1 MLKWTQKTFQAST
14 FSEENIFPPL
24 SQAKKPAGFRTTI
37 DDYAGLFIDYGR
49 RETSYPY
56 SQQNAYTEETARQ
69 LPVVLLENDYLRAE
83 FLPTLGGRLWRLYD
97 KHSQRDLL
105 YTNDVIRFRNLSI
118 RNAWFSGGVEWNCA
132 LIGHSPF
139 TCAPLYCAFVH
150 GKGGEEVLRFYEFE
164 RVRGI
169 FYQIDFWLEDCKL
182 LVAVRI
188 ENPNEKVVPMYWWS
202 NMAVPEYPHGRV
214 IVPASSA
221 YNNSDG
227 IGVKKSSIPMDEH
240 TDVSYPENIL
250 NTMDYF
256 YDIPQN
262 QDKFIASVDA
272 DGTGLLQFST
282 ARLQGR
288 KLFSWG
294 HRPGSLHWQRMLT
307 DHAGEYVEMQAGL
320 GKTQYECIPM
330 PPKTTWSFCECYTAA
345 NIPAAQA
352 HGDYAQAVAAV
363 HAQIETLGGCTGLEN
378 RMEAITKNISL
389 QSGTCMQTGSGFGY
403 LFGALGGKIPQQ
415 LSFVCAEDVDGWLTL
430 QQGTLPRQLLSFAH
444 GDAME
449 KLLLQHRQEPCW
461 QICYQ
466 LALLAYDR
474 RDFAQAKT
482 FCAQSIVWQST
493 PQNNHLYA
501 HILFQ
506 LDDAASVYFIEKCLR
521 ATPDNFALAESLFSL
536 LLQQQAYTEFIAYYS
551 LLTPALQEN
560 PRLLM
565 YLSMATLQ
573 SGNAQEAEKILLR
586 NGGLHLTDYR
596 EGDHFLDM
604 LYRGIREHLYGENP
618 DTVTVPAQFDFVVAC
633 ESSQS

>member
-56 SQQNAYTEETARQ
+56 SQQNAYTEEAARQ

-227 IGVKKSSIPMDEH
+227 IGVKKSSIRWMSTQMSLIRKTFSTPWIIFMI
-240 TDVSYPENIL
+240 SRKIRIN
-250 NTMDYF
+250 
-256 YDIPQN
+256 
-262 QDKFIASVDA
+262 
-272 DGTGLLQFST
+272 LLQVST
-282 ARLQGR
+282 LTEQGCCSFPR
-288 KLFSWG
+288 HDCKGANFF
-294 HRPGSLHWQRMLT
+294 PGDT
-307 DHAGEYVEMQAGL
+307 D
-320 GKTQYECIPM
+320 
-330 PPKTTWSFCECYTAA
+330 
-345 NIPAAQA
+345 
-352 HGDYAQAVAAV
+352 
-363 HAQIETLGGCTGLEN
+363 
-378 RMEAITKNISL
+378 
-389 QSGTCMQTGSGFGY
+389 
-403 LFGALGGKIPQQ
+403 
-415 LSFVCAEDVDGWLTL
+415 
-430 QQGTLPRQLLSFAH
+430 
-444 GDAME
+444 
-449 KLLLQHRQEPCW
+449 
-461 QICYQ
+461 
-466 LALLAYDR
+466 
-474 RDFAQAKT
+474 
-482 FCAQSIVWQST
+482 
-493 PQNNHLYA
+493 
-501 HILFQ
+501 
-506 LDDAASVYFIEKCLR
+506 
-521 ATPDNFALAESLFSL
+521 
-536 LLQQQAYTEFIAYYS
+536 
-551 LLTPALQEN
+551 PALCI
-560 PRLLM
+560 
-565 YLSMATLQ
+565 
-573 SGNAQEAEKILLR
+573 GN
-586 NGGLHLTDYR
+586 G
-596 EGDHFLDM
+596 
-604 LYRGIREHLYGENP
+604 
-618 DTVTVPAQFDFVVAC
+618 C
-633 ESSQS
+633 